1 MPMLARDT
9 EAVGPMNSGAA
20 IAKIS
25 SDQSPARGACSQR
38 NASAINAAA
47 NAICSPEKTS
57 R

>member
-1 MPMLARDT
+1 MLARDT
-9 EAVGPMNSGAA
+9 EAVGPMKSGAA
-20 IAKIS
+20 IAKMS

-47 NAICSPEKTS
+47 NAICNPEKTS